1 MEDPEDDYF
10 DVDSDEE
17 TDVNESQ
24 LAAKQQSDLSLML
37 SLSTH
42 RDDRNFR
49 SVTSFLNDPDILAT
63 YQPTFS
69 ASPLM
74 DPQTAR
80 VFCHFVTS
88 TGPSLS
94 IYERRPGN
102 PSVMFTEHPVPL
114 AQQNIW
120 TYTLPMMALSHRG
133 LLHAMLALASFH
145 IAKLQR
151 SSQGPSL
158 KHYQYALSRVAKA
171 VGLPNKRPSIATLA
185 ASMLLGF
192 YEVSAADHRK
202 WNSHLAGARQLLM
215 ELDFIGMTKRVK
227 AHKAEA
233 EARDRYY
240 AGFVS
245 QLQPSYL
252 GFDNGY
258 NETSTSCEDRLDE
271 NLISII
277 VGQKVR
283 SDQHGRIIDGNTTA
297 ESSYRPLTPKD
308 IENYEIQRDLFWW
321 YAKQDMYQSM
331 VSGNRLL

>member
-1 MEDPEDDYF
+1 MEDPDDDYF

-17 TDVNESQ
+17 TDVNQSQ

-88 TGPSLS
+88 TAPSLS

-252 GFDNGY
+252 GFGNGY
-258 NETSTSCEDRLDE
+258 DETSTSNEDRLDE
-271 NLISII
+271 NLISIF

-283 SDQHGRIIDGNTTA
+283 SDQHGRIIDGSTTA